1 MKRFLQRV
9 IVCACLSVYSLP
21 ARSWGQKGHRVIAK
35 IAYDNLNRKAKKAV
49 DKTLGKGGI
58 VYWANWPDEIK
69 SDTIYPTSYDWHF
82 QDFDV
87 GLSDSI
93 VADALIH
100 YPAEGGNMFRALDSL
115 VAVLKAGKGD
125 AHTLRFVVH
134 LSGDRYCPMHMAHM
148 DDKGGNTVK
157 MKWFGENTRLH
168 TVGDTK
174 RIESQGYSYTEYAE
188 KLELEYGWAKKYI
201 NAQTDATLMLDTYH
215 LTSDIYEYQTTWD
228 GNTYHYIYRWHT
240 EMEQQLFIAGIRLA
254 QLLNEIYR

>member
-1 MKRFLQRV
+1 MKRFLQLL
-9 IVCACLSVYSLP
+9 IVCACLSAYSLP
-21 ARSWGQKGHRVIAK
+21 ALSWGQKGHRVIAK

-82 QDFDV
+82 QDFDG

-134 LSGDRYCPMHMAHM
+134 LSGEKIPACTPFGTHISSNRRATAIRSTPRNLNSNTAGRRNTSTRRPMLPCCS
-148 DDKGGNTVK
+148 TP
-157 MKWFGENTRLH
+157 
-168 TVGDTK
+168 
-174 RIESQGYSYTEYAE
+174 I
-188 KLELEYGWAKKYI
+188 I
-201 NAQTDATLMLDTYH
+201 
-215 LTSDIYEYQTTWD
+215 
-228 GNTYHYIYRWHT
+228 
-240 EMEQQLFIAGIRLA
+240 
-254 QLLNEIYR
+254 

>member
-1 MKRFLQRV
+1 MKRFLQLF
-9 IVCACLSVYSLP
+9 IVCVCLSVYSLP
-21 ARSWGQKGHRVIAK
+21 ALSWGQKGHRVIAK

-82 QDFDV
+82 QDFDG

-115 VAVLKAGKGD
+115 VTVLKAGKGD

-168 TVGDTK
+168 TVWDTK
-174 RIESQGYSYTEYAE
+174 LIESQGYSYMPRNWNSNTA
-188 KLELEYGWAKKYI
+188 WRR
-201 NAQTDATLMLDTYH
+201 NTSTRRPMLP
-215 LTSDIYEYQTTWD
+215 
-228 GNTYHYIYRWHT
+228 
-240 EMEQQLFIAGIRLA
+240 
-254 QLLNEIYR
+254 

>member
-1 MKRFLQRV
+1 MKRFLQLF

-21 ARSWGQKGHRVIAK
+21 ALSWGQKGHRVIAK

-82 QDFDV
+82 QDFDG

-168 TVGDTK
+168 TVWDTK
-174 RIESQGYSYTEYAE
+174 LIESQGYSYT
-188 KLELEYGWAKKYI
+188 
-201 NAQTDATLMLDTYH
+201 
-215 LTSDIYEYQTTWD
+215 
-228 GNTYHYIYRWHT
+228 
-240 EMEQQLFIAGIRLA
+240 
-254 QLLNEIYR
+254 

>member
-1 MKRFLQRV
+1 MKRFLQLL
-9 IVCACLSVYSLP
+9 IVCACLSAYSLP
-21 ARSWGQKGHRVIAK
+21 ALSWGQKGHRVIAK

-82 QDFDV
+82 QDFDG

-125 AHTLRFVVH
+125 APAELAGH
-134 LSGDRYCPMHMAHM
+134 LA
-148 DDKGGNTVK
+148 
-157 MKWFGENTRLH
+157 
-168 TVGDTK
+168 
-174 RIESQGYSYTEYAE
+174 
-188 KLELEYGWAKKYI
+188 
-201 NAQTDATLMLDTYH
+201 
-215 LTSDIYEYQTTWD
+215 
-228 GNTYHYIYRWHT
+228 
-240 EMEQQLFIAGIRLA
+240 
-254 QLLNEIYR
+254 